1 MWEPFRCW
9 HYDGVSYVD
18 CVSRVCSHYS
28 YVLFKFH
35 FCNIR
40 STPQCNILFCKNQ
53 ENWLEVECSY
63 FSIVSQP
70 QNVLILLLFKIC
82 IICHMGINFQEN
94 YFSRKNL
101 QIFFFIIFVKINFRQ
116 ETYFPYFARIK
127 FSGFHKKDILRIAVT
142 FCMRLKKAFTRLAR
156 DLIRT
161 IQKFKFFS

>member
-28 YVLFKFH
+28 YVSFKFH

-101 QIFFFIIFVKINFRQ
+101 QIFFLLFSWKLIF
-116 ETYFPYFARIK
+116 A
-127 FSGFHKKDILRIAVT
+127 KKPTSRILRELNLAG
-142 FCMRLKKAFTRLAR
+142 FTRKIFYVLP
-156 DLIRT
+156 
-161 IQKFKFFS
+161 